1 MCVFCQ
7 TRGSGFVLYPILSA
21 DWYEGQDDK
30 YLAANRIYFPLEPLK
45 FKPQPAQRNSTPSMM
60 LHGKNSA

>member
-21 DWYEGQDDK
+21 DWYEGEDDK
-30 YLAANRIYFPLEPLK
+30 YLAANRIYFPLEPA
-45 FKPQPAQRNSTPSMM
+45 FEV
-60 LHGKNSA
+60 